1 MDIIFN
7 CPKCEQELAVDSA
20 GVGSEIE
27 CPSCSESIVIPT
39 AGTPGVRMSQTA
51 ATFSEVH
58 PVNAIASSAAAKV
71 EKHLKVPVRATP
83 TESLITKPLVPLEVA
98 AKESDKKIRVKTIK
112 HAECL
117 EVGRDKFDEITSNF
131 LAKIGDTNLISISP
145 LNYSHL
151 DIETQK
157 VVTDYAILIV
167 YKG

>member
-1 MDIIFN
+1 MDVIFN
-7 CPKCEQELAVDSA
+7 CPKCEQELAVDST

-27 CPSCSESIVIPT
+27 CPSCGESIVIPAANEPGSRT
-39 AGTPGVRMSQTA
+39 AQSA
-51 ATFSEVH
+51 ASFSDVH
-58 PVNAIASSAAAKV
+58 PVNPIAASAAAKV
-71 EKHLKVPVRATP
+71 EKRLTVPVRATP

-98 AKESDKKIRVKTIK
+98 AKETDKKVRVKTIK
-112 HAECL
+112 HSDCV
-117 EVGRDKFDEITSNF
+117 EVGRDKFDEVASNF
-131 LAKIGDTNLISISP
+131 LAKIGDSNLVSISA

>member
-27 CPSCSESIVIPT
+27 CPSCGESIVIPT
-39 AGTPGVRMSQTA
+39 PATPGVRMSQST

-58 PVNAIASSAAAKV
+58 PVNAIASSAAAKI
-71 EKHLKVPVRATP
+71 ERHLKVPVRATP

-98 AKESDKKIRVKTIK
+98 AKESDKKVRVKTIK
-112 HAECL
+112 HSDCL
-117 EVGRDKFDEITSNF
+117 EVGRDKFDEFASNF
-131 LAKIGDTNLISISP
+131 LAKIGDSNLISISP

-157 VVTDYAILIV
+157 VVTDFAILIV